1 MGFYSGIDLHSNN
14 CVIGVI
20 DQAARRL
27 KKRRTPNEL
36 GAVEAVLA
44 PYREGLVAVVVESTY
59 NWYWL
64 VDGLRERGYPARLAH
79 PAGNKPYSGLKHT
92 DDVDDAFW
100 LAELARVGSLREG
113 YIYPRET
120 RGVRDLL
127 RQRGRLVRQRTAH
140 VLSVKN
146 MIVREGGRGL
156 SRAEVEALDQ
166 EALEQLVGDAW
177 AREGV
182 KALGQ
187 VLEAVNEQIRRVE
200 KLVLAAVKPD
210 PLFRHLQTIH
220 GVGPVLA
227 ETIRLESGPVSRF
240 PTVADYTSYC
250 RGTGSRR
257 MSNGKPKGENNKR
270 NGNGYLA
277 WAFLEAAHHAVR
289 HYPLAQRY
297 FERKRAQTNAIL
309 ATKALA
315 SKLSKAAFY
324 VMRDQVDFDP
334 EKLFR

>member
-20 DQAARRL
+20 DETARRL

-36 GAVEAVLA
+36 GAVEAALA

-64 VDGLRERGYPARLAH
+64 VDGLQQRGYPVRLAH

-92 DDVDDAFW
+92 DDGDDAFW

-113 YIYPRET
+113 YIYPREM
-120 RGVRDLL
+120 RGLRDLL

-146 MIVREGGRGL
+146 VIVREGGRGL
-156 SRAEVEALDQ
+156 SRAQLEALT
-166 EALEQLVGDAW
+166 EEEIERLVRDPYAQVGIQ
-177 AREGV
+177 
-182 KALGQ
+182 ALGR
-187 VLEAVNEQIRRVE
+187 VLEAVSEQIRRVE
-200 KLVLAAVKPD
+200 KAVLGEVKPD
-210 PLFRHLQTIH
+210 PLFRRLQTIY

-227 ETIRLESGPVSRF
+227 VTIRLESGSISRF
-240 PTVADYTSYC
+240 PTVGDYTSYC
-250 RGTGSRR
+250 RGTGSVRL
-257 MSNGKPKGENNKR
+257 SNHKPKGENNKR

-277 WAFLEAAHHAVR
+277 WAFLEAAHHAR
-289 HYPLAQRY
+289 TNYPLAQAF
-297 FERKRAQTNAIL
+297 FERKRARTNAIL
-309 ATKALA
+309 AAKALA

-324 VMRDQVDFDP
+324 VMRDEIDFDP